1 MTEIRADGGAGD
13 DLRALL
19 FAPGRAAEAAVD
31 GIRGV
36 VVEVEVDGAG
46 VDTVAAFADGTARY
60 LNHSGAAVVWEADD
74 PVIRARVQAMIAAAV
89 PVRTVAGP
97 GDEPVPAR
105 PGRSMALIAVLTDE
119 HPMIGLGP
127 FDALASDPVGGPV
140 LRSAFNLMTG
150 LMERA
155 ATSPAD

>member
-1 MTEIRADGGAGD
+1 MAEAAGE
-13 DLRALL
+13 LRALL
-19 FAPGRAAEAAVD
+19 FAPGRGAEAAVD

-74 PVIRARVQAMIAAAV
+74 QVIRARVLALINAAA

-97 GDEPVPAR
+97 ADEAEPPR
-105 PGRSMALIAVLTDE
+105 PGPGMALIAVLTDE
-119 HPMIGLGP
+119 HPMLGIGP
-127 FDALASDPVGGPV
+127 FDALAADPVGGPV
-140 LRSAFNLMTG
+140 LRAAFDLMTG

-155 ATSPAD
+155 ATAPAS